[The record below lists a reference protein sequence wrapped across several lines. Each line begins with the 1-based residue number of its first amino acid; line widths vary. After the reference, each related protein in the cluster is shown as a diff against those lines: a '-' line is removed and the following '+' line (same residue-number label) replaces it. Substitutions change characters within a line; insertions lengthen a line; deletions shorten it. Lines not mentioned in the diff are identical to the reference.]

1 VSNEDGSGPGSGATR
16 IERVPRGLRRL
27 AGRALH
33 LYFRLRRGHDA
44 WRPRRRAERG
54 RRGPAG
60 APHLYARLA
69 YARRGVEPNETL
81 HDALAK
87 ELREEANIMLTG
99 PAVLHGIF
107 LNRHA
112 STRDHVAVFIVR
124 AFAQSAPK
132 QPDIEIAEAR
142 FFPLSALPDGTTPGT
157 RRRLAEITE
166 GDRTTGRVVSPISA
180 PAAFGAAR
188 RPCG

>member
-1 VSNEDGSGPGSGATR
+1 MSNEDGSSPRSGASG

-27 AGRALH
+27 AGKTLH
-33 LYFRLRRGHDA
+33 LYFRLRRGMTLGV
-44 WRPRRRAERG
+44 RAAVLTE
-54 RRGPAG
+54 AG
-60 APHLYARLA
+60 EVLLVRHTYTPGWHMSGG
-69 YARRGVEPNETL
+69 GVEPSETL

-87 ELREEANIMLTG
+87 ELREEANIALTG
-99 PAVLHGIF
+99 PAVLHGVF

-112 STRDHVAVFIVR
+112 SPRDHVAVFIVR

-157 RRRLAEITE
+157 RRRLAEIT
-166 GDRTTGRVVSPISA
+166 D
-180 PAAFGAAR
+180 GAALSDEW
-188 RPCG
+188 